1 MDGSAIRRRP
11 CYPTHTPSRWHP
23 ALFFVAS
30 LLGCGGVVG
39 SAPPP
44 PPPISVGVSPA
55 SATVLLGAMQS
66 FAATVI
72 NTTNTSVTW
81 SVNGTLG
88 GYASAGTIDP
98 NGTYT
103 APVNLPAPAAVL
115 IQATSVA
122 DPSKN
127 STSAVTIASDVSV
140 SLTPATISVELGA
153 VQPFTAAVNS
163 KGKPNPSVAWAISG
177 AACSSASCG
186 GVDSS
191 GNYTAPPVLPS
202 PTSLSLTAT
211 SVADP
216 SKSAAAAINITSTFS
231 LTLNGPASVN
241 AGSTA
246 NYTAALAPAP
256 NSNPSRVISWSVSG
270 AGCSG
275 ADCGTISPTGAYTA
289 PPLPPVSGPVQVIA
303 TPQADPTKAVSIAV
317 TIVAVVSVTISP
329 PSGSLLVGTTEA
341 FQATVTGARDPT
353 VTWLVNGVA
362 GGSAAVGTILNLQ
375 TSPNSTTY
383 AAPLTLPSGGS
394 VTVQA
399 ESNANPSVSASATV
413 TILSGISVVVA
424 PANATVAIH
433 SAQIFTATATNT
445 TNQAVTWQVNG
456 FPGGNSS
463 VGQICAAGSNP
474 CQPLTTSSGGSVEYL
489 APAGVPSPNP
499 ITLTAISQADPSK
512 SGSASITVVP
522 HILVTVQPG
531 SVALAGTQQLRFA
544 ATVTGTA
551 DQQVTWSIGGTA
563 CASPASCGSID
574 ATGLYTAPLAAP
586 SPDLIDIAATS
597 SQDTSQIGLAA
608 VSIANNPTI
617 FALAPTSAYA
627 GSQGGFTFL
636 VTGNN
641 FSPSSPGPGSTVLLG
656 GSARPTSCASITQC
670 TTSLHASDLQSAG
683 NVSVQLQNPNGALS
697 NTQQFVV
704 LGPGTGASVI
714 PLTPGWPTSAGN
726 DIVAVEL
733 STNGGSGA
741 PGNVDLTVGAMG
753 AFSAAASTCVL
764 QGNPI
769 VISRPAA
776 GVATADLCVFSVS
789 GLSPSFNYALS
800 GPSTPDIAIIN
811 RAPLGLGIVRLTLQV
826 PATSAPGPR
835 TIFVQNS
842 DWDLAAGTGTIE
854 VR

>member
-1 MDGSAIRRRP
+1 M
-11 CYPTHTPSRWHP
+11 
-23 ALFFVAS
+23 
-30 LLGCGGVVG
+30 
-39 SAPPP
+39 
-44 PPPISVGVSPA
+44 
-55 SATVLLGAMQS
+55 VLLGATQS
-66 FAATVI
+66 FAATVT
-72 NTTNTSVTW
+72 NTTDTTVTW
-81 SVNGTLG
+81 SVNGTPG
-88 GYASAGTIDP
+88 GYASAGTIDAD
-98 NGTYT
+98 GIYT
-103 APVNLPAPAAVL
+103 APVDLPAPAAVL

-127 STSAVTIASDVSV
+127 STAAVMIVSDVSV
-140 SLTPATISVELGA
+140 SLMPATVLVELGA

-163 KGKPNPSVAWAISG
+163 KSKPNPSVAWTISG
-177 AACSSASCG
+177 GACNSAFCG
-186 GVDSS
+186 SMNSS

-202 PTSLSLTAT
+202 PTSISLTAT

-216 SKSAAAAINITSTFS
+216 SKSAAATISITSTFS

-241 AGSTA
+241 AGASA
-246 NYTAALAPAP
+246 NYTATLAPAP
-256 NSNPSRVISWSVSG
+256 NSNPSRTISWSVSG
-270 AGCSG
+270 AGCAG
-275 ADCGTISPTGAYTA
+275 VDCGTISPAGAYTA
-289 PPLPPVSGPVQVIA
+289 PPLPPVSGPVQITA
-303 TPQADPTKAVSIAV
+303 TPQADPTKAVSITV
-317 TIVAVVSVTISP
+317 TIVAVVGVTITP
-329 PSGSLLVGTTEA
+329 TSGSLLVGTTQA
-341 FQATVTGARDPT
+341 FQATITGARDLT

-362 GGSAAVGTILNLQ
+362 GGSVTSGTILNSQ
-375 TSPNSTTY
+375 TSPDSTTY
-383 AAPLTLPSGGS
+383 TAPLTLPPGGT
-394 VTVQA
+394 VTVEAQ
-399 ESNANPSVSASATV
+399 SNANPSVSGSATV
-413 TILSGISVVVA
+413 TILSGIAVAVA

-433 SAQIFTATATNT
+433 GAQIFTATATNT

-474 CQPLTTSSGGSVEYL
+474 CQALTTSSGGNVEYM
-489 APAGVPSPNP
+489 APTGVPSPNP
-499 ITLTAISQADPSK
+499 VTLTAISQADPSK
-512 SGSASITVVP
+512 SGSASIIVVP

-531 SVALAGTQQLRFA
+531 SVTLAGTQLLRFV

-551 DQQVTWSIGGTA
+551 DQQVTWSVGGTA
-563 CASPASCGSID
+563 CASPAGCGSID
-574 ATGLYTAPLAAP
+574 ATGLYTAPLVAP
-586 SPDLIDIAATS
+586 SPDLIDIVATS

-608 VSIANNPTI
+608 VSITNNPTI

-641 FSPSSPGPGSTVLLG
+641 FSPSSPGPGSTVLVG

-670 TTSLHASDLQSAG
+670 TASLNASDLLFAG
-683 NVSVQLQNPNGALS
+683 NVSVELQNPGGTLS
-697 NTQQFVV
+697 NAQQFVV

-714 PLTPGWPTSAGN
+714 PLTPGSPSSVGN
-726 DIVAVEL
+726 DIVVVEL

-764 QGNPI
+764 QGSPV

-811 RAPLGLGIVRLTLQV
+811 RAPLGLGIVHLTLQV

-835 TIFVQNS
+835 TIFVQNP
-842 DWDLAAGTGTIE
+842 DLDLAAGTGTVE